1 MTERS
6 VTERMV
12 PTACQLTGHVH
23 AHDKKA
29 IYNLIR
35 RLTPEEAYA
44 LIIVLAAMIPQ
55 DHTARELLAWTEQPL
70 TRPRIVKLRPCGT
83 HAAYCRH
90 KARGEE
96 IDTRCLHAER
106 AYQRDRKREQRRA
119 A

>member
-1 MTERS
+1 MT

-29 IYNLIR
+29 IYEVIR

-55 DHTARELLAWTEQPL
+55 DQTPSELLAWTERL
-70 TRPRIVKLRPCGT
+70 RTLRPCGT
-83 HAAYCRH
+83 HAAYWRH
-90 KARGEE
+90 KARGEQ
-96 IDTRCLHAER
+96 IDPRCRHAER
-106 AYQRDRKREQRRA
+106 AYQRDRKRERRRA